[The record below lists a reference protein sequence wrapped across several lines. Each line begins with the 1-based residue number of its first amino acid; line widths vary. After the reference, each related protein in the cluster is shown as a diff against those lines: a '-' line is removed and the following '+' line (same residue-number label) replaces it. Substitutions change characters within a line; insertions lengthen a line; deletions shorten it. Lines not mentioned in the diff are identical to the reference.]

1 MARYTSRAVPTPV
14 DAQRP
19 AASVESP
26 HATRNDELASTA
38 EVRLDPGEV
47 TAIAEGGQ
55 AEQPRDLQS
64 RRVRILMDGRR

>member
-26 HATRNDELASTA
+26 DATRNDELASTA

-47 TAIAEGGQ
+47 TAIAEGG
-55 AEQPRDLQS
+55 
-64 RRVRILMDGRR
+64 